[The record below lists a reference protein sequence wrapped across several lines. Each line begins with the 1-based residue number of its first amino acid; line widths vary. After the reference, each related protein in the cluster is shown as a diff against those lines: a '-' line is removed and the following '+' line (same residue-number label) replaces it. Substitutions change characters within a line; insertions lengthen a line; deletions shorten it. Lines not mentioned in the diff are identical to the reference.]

1 MKPRLIPKHIEY
13 KKRMITTWNEV
24 APRYHK
30 RWAGKGVG
38 PFQSTQK
45 LVQMAKIKPGN
56 LVLDLACGTGAV
68 TQLVLRKVG
77 KSGRVIG
84 IDSSKTALTIAKKSI
99 RAKNVDF
106 AVFDA
111 ESFGFNCKFDV
122 VTCQYA
128 LFFFPHATKA
138 LVNIKK

>member
-1 MKPRLIPKHIEY
+1 MKPRLTTKHTEY
-13 KKRMITTWNEV
+13 KKRMITTWNDV

-45 LVQMAKIKPGN
+45 LVQMAQIKPGN

-68 TQLVLRKVG
+68 TQLVLHKVG
-77 KSGRVIG
+77 KSGCVIG
-84 IDSSKTALTIAKKSI
+84 IDSSRTAIAIAKKSI
-99 RAKNVDF
+99 RAKNADF
-106 AVFDA
+106 AIFDA
-111 ESFGFNCKFDV
+111 ENFEFNHKFDV
-122 VTCQYA
+122 ITCQYA